1 MRKLIILAILTVG
14 VLSNMAAIS
23 NAISGFYPGNIDRK
37 NVTQSGGMFINYD
50 ENGHMNGALPPV
62 DAQSPMDTFAQKQ
75 QFDDYSLPGRIQP
88 PNIHGDR
95 IRKALGRN
103 PSIMKRKQIE
113 EKREALK
120 RRATENGAQSTQ

>member
-1 MRKLIILAILTVG
+1 MRKLIILTILLVG
-14 VLSNMAAIS
+14 ALNSMAAIS
-23 NAISGFYPGNIDRK
+23 NAISGFYPGNIDRN

-62 DAQSPMDTFAQKQ
+62 NAQSPMETFAQQ

-95 IRKALGRN
+95 IRKALGRT
-103 PSIMKRKQIE
+103 PTIMRRKQMDD
-113 EKREALK
+113 KREALR
-120 RRATENGAQSTQ
+120 RRATENGAQSSQ